1 MSAITEQLMLR
12 AEELSQLV
20 EAERQR
26 EHPDS
31 VDRALLDKALP
42 MIITAGQ
49 LLLRATTDEFK
60 AEMAAK
66 GTT

>member
-42 MIITAGQ
+42 MIITAG

-60 AEMAAK
+60 AEK

>member
-20 EAERQR
+20 EAKRQR

-42 MIITAGQ
+42 MIITAG